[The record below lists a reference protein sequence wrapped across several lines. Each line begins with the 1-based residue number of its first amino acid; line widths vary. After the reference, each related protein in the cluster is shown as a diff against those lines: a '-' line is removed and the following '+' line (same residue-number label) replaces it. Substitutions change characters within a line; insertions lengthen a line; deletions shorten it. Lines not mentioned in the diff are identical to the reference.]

1 MHAMSDEADIFKMGG
16 LRKRMPVTFATMTI
30 GVLAISGLPPF
41 AGFFSKDE
49 ILGAAAAVSTPLY
62 VLATLTAFM
71 TAFYMARLLF
81 VAFMGEPANPDCK
94 AHEVSWFMRVPLI
107 ILAALAVVSGLWGHL
122 AGFGDWVRFGAPEH
136 GGIDL
141 TIAAVSTVLSLAALW
156 LAWNIYVTK
165 RWSSDAIAKKF
176 GVLYTLSFHKY
187 YIDEFYALLTKYLV
201 DGVGKI
207 LYWIDIY
214 IVDGIVNSLAYFVGF
229 CSKLFTRAQTG
240 QAQQY
245 VAVFFCGVILLV
257 AYSLFYAHKILVLLG
272 GAF

>member
-1 MHAMSDEADIFKMGG
+1 MSGPNVRASGVDYDI
-16 LRKRMPVTFATMTI
+16 RKIDSYSIYDRFD
-30 GVLAISGLPPF
+30 F
-41 AGFFSKDE
+41 
-49 ILGAAAAVSTPLY
+49 
-62 VLATLTAFM
+62 
-71 TAFYMARLLF
+71 
-81 VAFMGEPANPDCK
+81 N
-94 AHEVSWFMRVPLI
+94 VPL
-107 ILAALAVVSGLWGHL
+107 GTN
-122 AGFGDWVRFGAPEH
+122 GDNWDRYQVRFH

-214 IVDGIVNSLAYFVGF
+214 IVDGVVNSLAYFVGF
-229 CSKLFTRAQTG
+229 CSRLFTKVQTG

-257 AYSLFYAHKILVLLG
+257 AYSLFYAHRILVLLG